1 MTTADHAKV
10 KSRERS
16 PTPAWLRSLLLA
28 VIAVSGTVATVTVVA
43 NASASSA
50 VKAEAERAL
59 LISDMQS
66 AVRVESEAAAL
77 FVAGL
82 PGSDA
87 MDGMENDMEGM
98 TGEGQHGSEMG
109 VDSDDHA
116 ASSGSDLSDHPDV
129 VAAAEA
135 FAASASRI
143 RSEGTAEERVRADD
157 AIEAH
162 TTFLASLTRL
172 NAAAHGAEDAMSLYH
187 NDTQLVETE
196 LRVVVED
203 LRDQTSRGLADAVER
218 IERSQTLLTVIL
230 PLAAGAGAVA
240 AVGFFRSR
248 AAWRRLQFLEDL
260 MLAKDRFIGTVSH
273 ELRTPLAAIVGFAAL
288 LGSEDMSLDESERR
302 EYNSLI
308 LNQGNEVTAIVED
321 LLVAARAEIGELTI
335 ADKPI
340 DLGAQ
345 LRQVFE
351 GLTSPLSSVRV
362 TGHRLEAWGDPGRV
376 RQIIRNLLTNADRH
390 GGEHIS
396 VELAAEGARAVVRV
410 LDDGDPIPET
420 QREAIFEPYTTLT
433 TDSPVT
439 GSIGLG
445 LAVSRQLAVLMGGDL
460 RYDHRHGHSVFE
472 LRLRLIDSEAPVPA
486 DGLRDHRFSTVT

>member
-1 MTTADHAKV
+1 
-10 KSRERS
+10 
-16 PTPAWLRSLLLA
+16 
-28 VIAVSGTVATVTVVA
+28 
-43 NASASSA
+43 
-50 VKAEAERAL
+50 
-59 LISDMQS
+59 
-66 AVRVESEAAAL
+66 
-77 FVAGL
+77 
-82 PGSDA
+82 
-87 MDGMENDMEGM
+87 
-98 TGEGQHGSEMG
+98 
-109 VDSDDHA
+109 
-116 ASSGSDLSDHPDV
+116 
-129 VAAAEA
+129 
-135 FAASASRI
+135 
-143 RSEGTAEERVRADD
+143 
-157 AIEAH
+157 
-162 TTFLASLTRL
+162 
-172 NAAAHGAEDAMSLYH
+172 
-187 NDTQLVETE
+187 
-196 LRVVVED
+196 
-203 LRDQTSRGLADAVER
+203 
-218 IERSQTLLTVIL
+218 
-230 PLAAGAGAVA
+230 
-240 AVGFFRSR
+240 
-248 AAWRRLQFLEDL
+248 
-260 MLAKDRFIGTVSH
+260 
-273 ELRTPLAAIVGFAAL
+273 
-288 LGSEDMSLDESERR
+288 
-302 EYNSLI
+302 
-308 LNQGNEVTAIVED
+308 
-321 LLVAARAEIGELTI
+321 LTI

>member
-1 MTTADHAKV
+1 MIV
-10 KSRERS
+10 
-16 PTPAWLRSLLLA
+16 L
-28 VIAVSGTVATVTVVA
+28 SGTVATVTVVA
-43 NASASSA
+43 NASASSD
-50 VKAEAERAL
+50 VKAEAERML

-87 MDGMENDMEGM
+87 MDGVEDHMEGM
-98 TGEGQHGSEMG
+98 TGNEQQGSAMG
-109 VDSDDHA
+109 VDSDDHD
-116 ASSGSDLSDHPDV
+116 ASRGSDLSDHPDV
-129 VAAAEA
+129 VAAAAA
-135 FAASASRI
+135 FAVSASRI

-157 AIEAH
+157 AIEAQNV
-162 TTFLASLTRL
+162 FLTSLTRL

-187 NDTQLVETE
+187 NDTQLAETD
-196 LRVVVED
+196 LMVAVAD

-218 IERSQTLLTVIL
+218 TDRSQTLLTIIL

-248 AAWRRLQFLEDL
+248 AAWRRLKFLEDL
-260 MLAKDRFIGTVSH
+260 VLAKDRFIGTVSH

-288 LGSEDMSLDESERR
+288 LGSDMSLGESERR
-302 EYNSLI
+302 EYHSLI

-345 LRQVFE
+345 LRQVLE
-351 GLTSPLSSVRV
+351 ALTSPLSSVRV
-362 TGHRLEAWGDPGRV
+362 TGQRLEAWGDPGRV

-396 VELAAEGARAVVRV
+396 VELAAEGASAVVRV
-410 LDDGDPIPET
+410 LDDGDPIPEI

-433 TDSPVT
+433 TDRPVT

-445 LAVSRQLAVLMGGDL
+445 LAVSRQLAVMMGGDL
-460 RYDHRHGHSVFE
+460 RYAYRDGHSVFE
-472 LRLRLIDSEAPVPA
+472 LRLRLIDKAPDPA
-486 DGLRDHRFSTVT
+486 DMLRDDRYLTASQSRGAGQA

>member
-1 MTTADHAKV
+1 LIV
-10 KSRERS
+10 
-16 PTPAWLRSLLLA
+16 
-28 VIAVSGTVATVTVVA
+28 VSGTVATVTLVA

-50 VKAEAERAL
+50 VKAEAEGTL

-66 AVRVESEAAAL
+66 ALRVESEAAAL

-82 PGSDA
+82 PGADP
-87 MDGMENDMEGM
+87 MDGMENNLEGM
-98 TGEGQHGSEMG
+98 TGEEQQGSEMG
-109 VDSDDHA
+109 VDSDDHV

-143 RSEGTAEERVRADD
+143 RDEGTAEERERADD

-162 TTFLASLTRL
+162 NVFLASLTRL
-172 NAAAHGAEDAMSLYH
+172 NAASHGAEDAMSLYH

-396 VELAAEGARAVVRV
+396 VELAAESARAVVRV